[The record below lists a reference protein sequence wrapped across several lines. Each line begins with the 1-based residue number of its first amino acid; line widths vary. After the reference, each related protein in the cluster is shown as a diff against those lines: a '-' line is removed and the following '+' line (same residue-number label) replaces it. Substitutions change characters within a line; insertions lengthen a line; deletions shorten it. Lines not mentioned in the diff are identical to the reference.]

1 MSIKLVKHIYPVK
14 NNTLKFLI
22 LYKLMKIKH
31 QGKQIILKKFNLKKN
46 SRKRLKRSKF
56 EETT

>member
-22 LYKLMKIKH
+22 LYKLMKIEH
-31 QGKQIILKKFNLKKN
+31 QRKEILRNYVKDLNFMKLLKKY
-46 SRKRLKRSKF
+46 KF